1 MPIISFSETMK
12 IIDNKKK
19 RKKTKQKSNKD
30 RKEERGDASYSERV
44 KGES

>member
-19 RKKTKQKSNKD
+19 RKTKQKTNKD
-30 RKEERGDASYSERV
+30 RKEERGDASYNERV
-44 KGES
+44 KGEG